1 MRAVDGFDFFRTAI
15 ALRAFVLVQRHRAA
29 SWKGANRRVYH
40 VRILAIGRVLD
51 SARVEISRVAGG
63 AILQGLVDRKS
74 GAEAPLSMPTV
85 ARQEFVVRE
94 TGGRTGGVLYL
105 VATPIGNLED
115 ITLRALRILR
125 EADQIAA
132 EDTRHTQ
139 KLLTHYEISRPL
151 VSYHEHNEVTRAPE
165 LIVALEQG
173 AKIALVSDAGMP
185 LVSDPG
191 HRLVALCLRH
201 HVPVVPV
208 PGPSAS
214 LTALAASGLPNE
226 EFLFVGF
233 LPPRSGERR
242 RALERLRIEDRTL
255 ILYEAPHRIA
265 ECVADARE
273 ILGDRP
279 ACLAREITKV
289 HEEFRRGKLSEIEE
303 SLRDRP
309 AKGEITLLIGAG
321 EAGAGAGLDS
331 SQGLAER
338 VEELMR
344 QAKLDR
350 KEALKLAAKERG
362 MTRREAYERVVQE
375 KGDAEEEAK

>member
-1 MRAVDGFDFFRTAI
+1 MSERGASMGTA
-15 ALRAFVLVQRHRAA
+15 R
-29 SWKGANRRVYH
+29 
-40 VRILAIGRVLD
+40 
-51 SARVEISRVAGG
+51 
-63 AILQGLVDRKS
+63 
-74 GAEAPLSMPTV
+74 
-85 ARQEFVVRE
+85 
-94 TGGRTGGVLYL
+94 GVLYL

-151 VSYHEHNEVTRAPE
+151 LSYHEHNEITRAPE
-165 LIVALEQG
+165 LIEALEQG
-173 AKIALVSDAGMP
+173 AKIALVSNAGMP

-191 HRLVALCLRH
+191 HRLVALCVRH
-201 HVPVVPV
+201 GIPVVPV
-208 PGPSAS
+208 PGPSA
-214 LTALAASGLPNE
+214 LLAALSASGLPNE

-233 LPPRSGERR
+233 LPQRSGERR
-242 RALERLRIEDRTL
+242 RAFERLRIEDRTL

-265 ECVADARE
+265 ECVSDAKE

-289 HEEFRRGKLSEIEE
+289 HEEFRRGKLSEIGE
-303 SLRDRP
+303 SLRERP
-309 AKGEITLLIGAG
+309 AKGEITFLIGAG
-321 EAGAGAGLDS
+321 EPAAVGAES

-338 VEELMR
+338 VDELMR

-362 MTRREAYERVVQE
+362 LTRREAYDRVLEE
-375 KGDAEEEAK
+375 KKDVE